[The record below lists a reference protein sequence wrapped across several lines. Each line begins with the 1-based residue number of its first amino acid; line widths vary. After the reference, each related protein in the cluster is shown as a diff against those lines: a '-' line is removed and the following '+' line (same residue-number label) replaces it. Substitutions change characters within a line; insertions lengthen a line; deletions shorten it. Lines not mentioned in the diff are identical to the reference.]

1 MNDLAADDRPREK
14 LERAGVESLGSN
26 ELLAVIIGHGRRGT
40 SALSIANRALRLAG
54 GVHGLTRMGLDDLV
68 GVSGIGRALACRALA
83 AVELGRR
90 TLVRPPSARDRIL
103 SSGDAARRLL
113 PQFGA
118 YPVERFG
125 VLLLDTRLRVI
136 RAQLI
141 SVGSLDTS
149 SGHPREVF
157 REAVRAGAAA
167 VVVFHNHPSGDPTP
181 SHDDIELTA
190 RLVAAGQIVGVQVVD
205 HLILADTQ
213 YCSMIDSRKERT

>member
-1 MNDLAADDRPREK
+1 M
-14 LERAGVESLGSN
+14 
-26 ELLAVIIGHGRRGT
+26 
-40 SALSIANRALRLAG
+40 
-54 GVHGLTRMGLDDLV
+54 
-68 GVSGIGRALACRALA
+68 
-83 AVELGRR
+83 
-90 TLVRPPSARDRIL
+90 
-103 SSGDAARRLL
+103 
-113 PQFGA
+113 
-118 YPVERFG
+118 
-125 VLLLDTRLRVI
+125 I